1 MLFWAADGEVANDDE
16 CFVCNSRGEAH
27 VVSRNVTPCDC
38 GLQPGLSLTTEDQ
51 LLSGGRD
58 CSSADPL
65 SQNLR
70 PEFKKKKSI
79 LMDFF
84 LSFEGG
90 EWAYVPDK
98 GENLILLPTNPLLLL
113 FGARDAG
120 ALQVTSWRR
129 AQTKSKQVVMEK
141 VETTTVKTKR
151 GHLEHQ
157 TLLSKTQLLFS
168 IKLNEKIQKDFQ
180 KRWQHDHTNQTSISQ
195 NLLSWRFRPLSPF
208 SQSWSQRLLLRAVSI
223 CVCRAFLGRML
234 VSDCSGTDGRSRRS
248 ACCWSC
254 SRSFL
259 PGQQE
264 NSMRACGQ
272 SHCKNG
278 SWEGFQEKKSRISV
292 L

>member
-1 MLFWAADGEVANDDE
+1 MTTSVLSVTVEVKHMLWAEMWPRVIVD
-16 CFVCNSRGEAH
+16 FSLVCPWPPRTSCWVEEGIVLQLIRSH
-27 VVSRNVTPCDC
+27 KTW
-38 GLQPGLSLTTEDQ
+38 GL
-51 LLSGGRD
+51 
-58 CSSADPL
+58 
-65 SQNLR
+65 NL
-70 PEFKKKKSI
+70 KKKKAS
-79 LMDFF
+79 LWTSFF

-272 SHCKNG
+272 SHCKNCILR
-278 SWEGFQEKKSRISV
+278 GFSRKKKSNFCFVRKQ
-292 L
+292 